1 VSVTSPRSSAG
12 TSKVTPAGA
21 TPAGRSTRTAGT
33 TKRPPGRIGKLWRTG
48 RKLTADWLDRPMTSL
63 HLVLAIFALMLGF
76 GLLMVLSSSSVAA
89 FRSGGSSF
97 SVFANQATYAA
108 LGLLCFWATQFV
120 PIRVLRST
128 STAAVII
135 SLGLLVL
142 VLVMGAKVNGARSWI
157 RLAGFQFQPSEIAK
171 LALLLWMAH
180 VLAAR
185 RSTLGSPKALL
196 IPVLPVFVL
205 MAGLIMFQP
214 DLGTTVALTIVF
226 MAVLYFAGA
235 PWWTFA
241 GLAAIGT
248 AGFFYLAI
256 SADYRLARLLSFID
270 PEAHPDTS
278 YQLLQSLY
286 GMGNGGWFGV
296 GLGQSRAKWSYLP
309 NADSDFI
316 FAIIG
321 EELGLIG
328 AGILLLLFA
337 LLAYTGLRI
346 ARRNVDPFVKIVA
359 SAATVWLV
367 GQAAINIGYVVGLL
381 PVTGI
386 PLPMISAGGTSLLI
400 TMVVFGLLANF
411 ARREPQA
418 AAALQAGGGSRLARF
433 LGMQNADGSFKTPTM
448 RRRRRGTAPLTGDA
462 ATAGS
467 RPAKAAKSRST
478 APKPAARAGS
488 GTARSAASAPQR
500 TGSARRPTRPISGS
514 TRWLPGSEPRAGRQ
528 RPGDPPRPADRG
540 RSAGSQDPADRRRS
554 TDPQR
559 SAPPYRAADRQAPTA
574 RGRGAAAESR
584 RTGDPAG
591 RTDAARSAP
600 RARSTGKGNP
610 ADRRAGSSPRPSSTQ
625 RDGAPRTRAP
635 RPDAPRSGADRGD
648 RAGRSSRWDGA

>member
-1 VSVTSPRSSAG
+1 VSLTSPAGPSARSDEPDD
-12 TSKVTPAGA
+12 PAR
-21 TPAGRSTRTAGT
+21 PARARSTKSGRT
-33 TKRPPGRIGKLWRTG
+33 GRAAALSGRLGKLWASG
-48 RKLTADWLDRPMTSL
+48 KKLSSDWLDRPMTSL
-63 HLVLAIFALMLGF
+63 HLILGIFALMLGF

-89 FRSGGSSF
+89 FRAAGSSF

-108 LGLLCFWATQFV
+108 VGLVCFCAAQFLPV
-120 PIRVLRST
+120 RLMRSL
-128 STAAVII
+128 STVAVIVA
-135 SLGLLVL
+135 LAMLVA
-142 VLVMGAKVNGARSWI
+142 VLIPGIGAKVNGATSWI
-157 RLAGFQFQPSEIAK
+157 RFGGLQFQPSEIAK

-196 IPVLPVFVL
+196 IPVLPVFAL
-205 MAGLIMFQP
+205 MAVLIMLQP

-226 MAVLYFAGA
+226 MAVLFFAGA
-235 PWWTFA
+235 PWWMFA
-241 GLAAIGT
+241 SLGAAGV
-248 AGFFYLAI
+248 AGFFYLAV

-270 PEAHPDTS
+270 PEAHPDVS

-286 GMGNGGWFGV
+286 GLGNGGWFGV

-337 LLAYTGLRI
+337 LLAYTGMRI

-386 PLPMISAGGTSLLI
+386 PLPMISSGGTSLLI

-418 AAALQAGGGSRLARF
+418 AAALQAGGGGRLAQF
-433 LGMQNADGSFKTPTM
+433 LGM
-448 RRRRRGTAPLTGDA
+448 
-462 ATAGS
+462 
-467 RPAKAAKSRST
+467 RPSDPAAKAAKPRR
-478 APKPAARAGS
+478 RAGS
-488 GTARSAASAPQR
+488 RATD
-500 TGSARRPTRPISGS
+500 
-514 TRWLPGSEPRAGRQ
+514 PRAGRNNPG
-528 RPGDPPRPADRG
+528 RPGSGGPGPSR
-540 RSAGSQDPADRRRS
+540 
-554 TDPQR
+554 
-559 SAPPYRAADRQAPTA
+559 
-574 RGRGAAAESR
+574 RGAVR
-584 RTGDPAG
+584 
-591 RTDAARSAP
+591 
-600 RARSTGKGNP
+600 
-610 ADRRAGSSPRPSSTQ
+610 PRPSQPRGTDPRKADPRGSDPRKADPRGSDPRKADPRVADPRKADPRGGRPRSADPREADPRGTQ
-625 RDGAPRTRAP
+625 P
-635 RPDAPRSGADRGD
+635 RPTKQGSAQPRPTKQGTQPGRTTPGANGPDEPRRRPGRRG
-648 RAGRSSRWDGA
+648 GA

>member
-1 VSVTSPRSSAG
+1 VS
-12 TSKVTPAGA
+12 
-21 TPAGRSTRTAGT
+21 
-33 TKRPPGRIGKLWRTG
+33 G
-48 RKLTADWLDRPMTSL
+48 RKLSSDWLDRPMTSL
-63 HLVLAIFALMLGF
+63 HLILGIFALMLGF

-89 FRSGGSSF
+89 FRNAGSSF

-108 LGLLCFWATQFV
+108 VGLVCFCAAQFLPV
-120 PIRVLRST
+120 RLMRSL
-128 STAAVII
+128 STIAVIV
-135 SLGLLVL
+135 S
-142 VLVMGAKVNGARSWI
+142 LVMLVAVLIPGVGALVNGARSWI
-157 RLAGFQFQPSEIAK
+157 RFGGLQFQPSEIAK

-196 IPVLPVFVL
+196 IPVLPVFAL

-226 MAVLYFAGA
+226 MAVLFFAGA
-235 PWWTFA
+235 PWWLFA
-241 GLAAIGT
+241 SLGAVGA

-270 PEAHPDTS
+270 PEAHPDVS

-286 GMGNGGWFGV
+286 GLGNGGWFGV

-337 LLAYTGLRI
+337 LLAYTGMRI

-386 PLPMISAGGTSLLI
+386 PLPMISSGGTSLLI

-418 AAALQAGGGSRLARF
+418 TAALQAGGGGRLAQF
-433 LGMQNADGSFKTPTM
+433 LGM
-448 RRRRRGTAPLTGDA
+448 
-462 ATAGS
+462 
-467 RPAKAAKSRST
+467 RPAD
-478 APKPAARAGS
+478 PAARA
-488 GTARSAASAPQR
+488 ARSVKPRRRVRPGATDPR
-500 TGSARRPTRPISGS
+500 VARANPGGPAGRGRPI
-514 TRWLPGSEPRAGRQ
+514 RPADVRPRPDQPRRGKPPTADP
-528 RPGDPPRPADRG
+528 RPVDPRRARPRPADPRAAQERPAKPGQHPAGRLGQRPANPGQRPAQPG
-540 RSAGSQDPADRRRS
+540 RSTPGLDDPGDPRRW
-554 TDPQR
+554 P
-559 SAPPYRAADRQAPTA
+559 
-574 RGRGAAAESR
+574 RGRG
-584 RTGDPAG
+584 
-591 RTDAARSAP
+591 
-600 RARSTGKGNP
+600 
-610 ADRRAGSSPRPSSTQ
+610 
-625 RDGAPRTRAP
+625 GA
-635 RPDAPRSGADRGD
+635 
-648 RAGRSSRWDGA
+648 

>member
-1 VSVTSPRSSAG
+1 MTQTAPAPTDQTAAAKADASAPGLPARMRRGIRSVR
-12 TSKVTPAGA
+12 
-21 TPAGRSTRTAGT
+21 R
-33 TKRPPGRIGKLWRTG
+33 LM
-48 RKLTADWLDRPMTSL
+48 ADWLDRPMTSL
-63 HLVLAIFALMLGF
+63 HLILAIFALMLGF

-89 FRSGGSSF
+89 FRNGGSSF

-108 LGLLCFWATQFV
+108 VGLMLFCAAQFLPV
-120 PIRVLRST
+120 RLMRSL
-128 STAAVII
+128 STIAVIVA
-135 SLGLLVL
+135 LALLVA
-142 VLVMGAKVNGARSWI
+142 VLIPGIGTLVNGARSWI
-157 RLAGFQFQPSEIAK
+157 RLGGLQFQPSEIAK

-196 IPVLPVFVL
+196 IPVLPVYGL
-205 MAGLIMFQP
+205 MAGLIMYQP

-235 PWWTFA
+235 PRWMFA
-241 GLAAIGT
+241 TLGALGV
-248 AGFFYLAI
+248 AGFFFLAV
-256 SADYRLARLLSFID
+256 SAEYRLARLLSFIN
-270 PEAHPDTS
+270 PEEHPEVS

-359 SAATVWLV
+359 SAGTVWLV

-418 AAALQAGGGSRLARF
+418 AAALAAGGGGRLARF
-433 LGMQNADGSFKTPTM
+433 LGIRHSDGSGVKSAS
-448 RRRRRGTAPLTGDA
+448 RRRRRNTAAAAGAVAAASGPRRGTRTAGPGQEKSRRARRPMDRPRENPPR
-462 ATAGS
+462 TAGS
-467 RPAKAAKSRST
+467 RGSDQRGADQRGRDPRPGERRAPDQRGGQQRRADPRGAGPRGAGQRGNDPRAAGPT
-478 APKPAARAGS
+478 S
-488 GTARSAASAPQR
+488 GDPRGR
-500 TGSARRPTRPISGS
+500 TGRRG
-514 TRWLPGSEPRAGRQ
+514 GE
-528 RPGDPPRPADRG
+528 
-540 RSAGSQDPADRRRS
+540 
-554 TDPQR
+554 
-559 SAPPYRAADRQAPTA
+559 
-574 RGRGAAAESR
+574 
-584 RTGDPAG
+584 
-591 RTDAARSAP
+591 
-600 RARSTGKGNP
+600 
-610 ADRRAGSSPRPSSTQ
+610 
-625 RDGAPRTRAP
+625 
-635 RPDAPRSGADRGD
+635 
-648 RAGRSSRWDGA
+648 

>member
-1 VSVTSPRSSAG
+1 
-12 TSKVTPAGA
+12 
-21 TPAGRSTRTAGT
+21 
-33 TKRPPGRIGKLWRTG
+33 
-48 RKLTADWLDRPMTSL
+48 MTSL

-97 SVFANQATYAA
+97 SVFTNQATYAT

-120 PIRVLRST
+120 PVRVLRST
-128 STAAVII
+128 STAAVIV
-135 SLGLLVL
+135 SLGLLV
-142 VLVMGAKVNGARSWI
+142 VVIAAGARINGAKSWI

-171 LALLLWMAH
+171 LALLVWMAH

-205 MAGLIMFQP
+205 MAGLIMLQP

-241 GLAAIGT
+241 GLVALGT

-270 PEAHPDTS
+270 PEAHPDVS

-321 EELGLIG
+321 EELGLVG

-433 LGMQNADGSFKTPTM
+433 LGTRHADGSLRTQPI
-448 RRRRRGTAPLTGDA
+448 RRRRRGSSSGA
-462 ATAGS
+462 AE
-467 RPAKAAKSRST
+467 R
-478 APKPAARAGS
+478 KPVAAR
-488 GTARSAASAPQR
+488 P
-500 TGSARRPTRPISGS
+500 GSA
-514 TRWLPGSEPRAGRQ
+514 
-528 RPGDPPRPADRG
+528 
-540 RSAGSQDPADRRRS
+540 
-554 TDPQR
+554 
-559 SAPPYRAADRQAPTA
+559 
-574 RGRGAAAESR
+574 GA
-584 RTGDPAG
+584 
-591 RTDAARSAP
+591 RTDRARSAP
-600 RARSTGKGNP
+600 QPSRVASGRAAGTSNADGRTPPGRTGASGGQGVRHT
-610 ADRRAGSSPRPSSTQ
+610 RRAGAPGTGSTPAPGG
-625 RDGAPRTRAP
+625 GAPRARAP
-635 RPDAPRSGADRGD
+635 KPD
-648 RAGRSSRWDGA
+648 RARKGGPRGRSTRWDGG

>member
-1 VSVTSPRSSAG
+1 MTVTTPPTTAKERTRAAAKPGGSTTGLPARIRRGVRSVRR
-12 TSKVTPAGA
+12 VM
-21 TPAGRSTRTAGT
+21 
-33 TKRPPGRIGKLWRTG
+33 
-48 RKLTADWLDRPMTSL
+48 ADWLDRPMTSL
-63 HLVLAIFALMLGF
+63 HLIMAIFALMLGF

-89 FRSGGSSF
+89 FRQGGSSF

-108 LGLLCFWATQFV
+108 VGLIFFWATQFLPV
-120 PIRVLRST
+120 RLMRSL
-128 STAAVII
+128 STIAVIVALI
-135 SLGLLVL
+135 LLVA
-142 VLVMGAKVNGARSWI
+142 VLIPGVGALVNGARSWI
-157 RLAGFQFQPSEIAK
+157 RLGSLQFQPSEIAK

-196 IPVLPVFVL
+196 IPVLPVFGL

-226 MAVLYFAGA
+226 MAVLFFAGA
-235 PWWTFA
+235 PGWMFA
-241 GLAAIGT
+241 GLGALGMAA
-248 AGFFYLAI
+248 FFYLAV
-256 SADYRLARLLSFID
+256 SADYRLARLLSFIN
-270 PEAHPDTS
+270 PEAHPQVS

-321 EELGLIG
+321 EEFGLIG

-400 TMVVFGLLANF
+400 TMGVFGLLANF

-418 AAALQAGGGSRLARF
+418 AAALAAGGGGRMARF
-433 LGMQNADGSFKTPTM
+433 LGIRHADGSGVKSAS
-448 RRRRRGTAPLTGDA
+448 RRRRRRKAA
-462 ATAGS
+462 ATVAAAGAAVAGS
-467 RPAKAAKSRST
+467 RRRVGPTGPSQDRARGGRPPAERPRENPPRTAGPRRSDQRRSDPLGRDPRGRDPRGRDPRSGDPRG
-478 APKPAARAGS
+478 ADPRGS
-488 GTARSAASAPQR
+488 QQR
-500 TGSARRPTRPISGS
+500 RVDPRGADPRRPV
-514 TRWLPGSEPRAGRQ
+514 
-528 RPGDPPRPADRG
+528 
-540 RSAGSQDPADRRRS
+540 
-554 TDPQR
+554 QR
-559 SAPPYRAADRQAPTA
+559 SAEQRSGDP
-574 RGRGAAAESR
+574 RGRTGR
-584 RTGDPAG
+584 RGG
-591 RTDAARSAP
+591 
-600 RARSTGKGNP
+600 G
-610 ADRRAGSSPRPSSTQ
+610 
-625 RDGAPRTRAP
+625 
-635 RPDAPRSGADRGD
+635 
-648 RAGRSSRWDGA
+648 

>member
-1 VSVTSPRSSAG
+1 MTQ
-12 TSKVTPAGA
+12 TTPAGT
-21 TPAGRSTRTAGT
+21 TPAGTTPTDTTATDT
-33 TKRPPGRIGKLWRTG
+33 TPTETMPAVTTG
-48 RKLTADWLDRPMTSL
+48 RAGAKAKADGSTTGLSARIRRGVRSGRRLTTDWLDRPMTSL
-63 HLVLAIFALMLGF
+63 HLILAIFALMLGF

-108 LGLLCFWATQFV
+108 VGLMLFCAAQFLPV
-120 PIRVLRST
+120 RLMRSL
-128 STAAVII
+128 STIAVIVA
-135 SLGLLVL
+135 LALLVA
-142 VLVMGAKVNGARSWI
+142 VLIPGVGALVNGARSWI
-157 RLAGFQFQPSEIAK
+157 RLGGLQFQPSEIAK

-185 RSTLGSPKALL
+185 RSTLGSPKSLL
-196 IPVLPVFVL
+196 IPVLPVFAL
-205 MAGLIMFQP
+205 MAGLIMYQP

-226 MAVLYFAGA
+226 MAVLFFAGA
-235 PWWTFA
+235 PRWMFA
-241 GLAAIGT
+241 GLGVLGVAA
-248 AGFFYLAI
+248 FFYLAM
-256 SADYRLARLLSFID
+256 SAEYRLARLLSFIN
-270 PEAHPDTS
+270 PEEHPEVS

-411 ARREPQA
+411 ARQEPQA
-418 AAALQAGGGSRLARF
+418 AAALAAGGGGRLAQF
-433 LGMQNADGSFKTPTM
+433 LGIRHSDGSGVKSAS
-448 RRRRRGTAPLTGDA
+448 RRRRRKTAAAAGAVA
-462 ATAGS
+462 ATSKTRRGRRTTGPGEEKS
-467 RPAKAAKSRST
+467 RRAESRKGRPQENPARPGSRST
-478 APKPAARAGS
+478 NPNAVDPRRGESRRADARGADPRRADPRRDDQRGADPRRADPRRVDS
-488 GTARSAASAPQR
+488 RRVDPRGVDQRNSAPQGR
-500 TGSARRPTRPISGS
+500 TGRRGSG
-514 TRWLPGSEPRAGRQ
+514 
-528 RPGDPPRPADRG
+528 
-540 RSAGSQDPADRRRS
+540 
-554 TDPQR
+554 
-559 SAPPYRAADRQAPTA
+559 
-574 RGRGAAAESR
+574 
-584 RTGDPAG
+584 
-591 RTDAARSAP
+591 
-600 RARSTGKGNP
+600 
-610 ADRRAGSSPRPSSTQ
+610 
-625 RDGAPRTRAP
+625 
-635 RPDAPRSGADRGD
+635 
-648 RAGRSSRWDGA
+648 

>member
-1 VSVTSPRSSAG
+1 MSVTSP
-12 TSKVTPAGA
+12 PAGA
-21 TPAGRSTRTAGT
+21 SAGSRSGGARPAARPAKDAKRAKKGPSATGALSGRVRRVWKSTR
-33 TKRPPGRIGKLWRTG
+33 R
-48 RKLTADWLDRPMTSL
+48 LTSDWLDRPMTSL
-63 HLVLAIFALMLGF
+63 HLIQAIFALMLGF

-89 FRSGGSSF
+89 FRSGGSSC

-108 LGLLCFWATQFV
+108 VGLLCFAAAQFLPV
-120 PIRVLRST
+120 RLMRSL
-128 STAAVII
+128 STIAVII
-135 SLGLLVL
+135 SLALLVA
-142 VLVMGAKVNGARSWI
+142 VLVPGLGALVNGARSWI
-157 RLAGFQFQPSEIAK
+157 RIGGFQFQPSEIAK

-185 RSTLGSPKALL
+185 RSTLGSPRALL
-196 IPVLPVFVL
+196 IPVLPVFAL

-226 MAVLYFAGA
+226 MAVLFFAGA
-235 PWWTFA
+235 PWWMFA
-241 GLAAIGT
+241 SLGAVGA
-248 AGFFYLAI
+248 AGFFYLAV

-270 PEAHPDTS
+270 PEAHPDVS

-346 ARRNVDPFVKIVA
+346 ARRNVNPFVKIVA

-433 LGMQNADGSFKTPTM
+433 LGMKHPDADGPVAT
-448 RRRRRGTAPLTGDA
+448 RRRRGTAAVA
-462 ATAGS
+462 AGVAAARRSVQPRAGQGGS
-467 RPAKAAKSRST
+467 RAGNPTRPA
-478 APKPAARAGS
+478 PPAQRWTS
-488 GTARSAASAPQR
+488 GKRSAADLSRPGSDARTGGQRTAGTPDQRGGRRAAAPPQR
-500 TGSARRPTRPISGS
+500 TRG
-514 TRWLPGSEPRAGRQ
+514 GRQ
-528 RPGDPPRPADRG
+528 
-540 RSAGSQDPADRRRS
+540 
-554 TDPQR
+554 
-559 SAPPYRAADRQAPTA
+559 
-574 RGRGAAAESR
+574 
-584 RTGDPAG
+584 
-591 RTDAARSAP
+591 
-600 RARSTGKGNP
+600 
-610 ADRRAGSSPRPSSTQ
+610 
-625 RDGAPRTRAP
+625 GAPRDGQP
-635 RPDAPRSGADRGD
+635 RNGAPRSGD
-648 RAGRSSRWDGA
+648 GRSIDPRHSDPRSSDPRSSEPGSGRSRSGAPRSGSPGPGAARQRTSTPRPSAPRGGDPRGWTGRRDGA

>member
-1 VSVTSPRSSAG
+1 MTLTTPPATAKDRAG
-12 TSKVTPAGA
+12 TAAKRGESTTGLPA
-21 TPAGRSTRTAGT
+21 
-33 TKRPPGRIGKLWRTG
+33 RIRRGVRGVRRVMT
-48 RKLTADWLDRPMTSL
+48 DWLDRPMTSL
-63 HLVLAIFALMLGF
+63 HLIMAIFALMLGF

-89 FRSGGSSF
+89 FRQGGSSF

-108 LGLLCFWATQFV
+108 VGLMLFCAAQFLPV
-120 PIRVLRST
+120 RLMRSL
-128 STAAVII
+128 STIAVIVA
-135 SLGLLVL
+135 LALLVA
-142 VLVMGAKVNGARSWI
+142 VLIPGIGTLVNGARSWI
-157 RLAGFQFQPSEIAK
+157 RLGGLQFQPSEIAK

-196 IPVLPVFVL
+196 IPVLPVFGL
-205 MAGLIMFQP
+205 MAGLIMYQP

-226 MAVLYFAGA
+226 MAVLFFAGA
-235 PWWTFA
+235 PRWMFVTLGA
-241 GLAAIGT
+241 LGV
-248 AGFFYLAI
+248 AGFFFLAV
-256 SADYRLARLLSFID
+256 SAEYRLARLLSFIN
-270 PEAHPDTS
+270 PEAHPEVS

-418 AAALQAGGGSRLARF
+418 AAALAAGGGGRLAKF
-433 LGMQNADGSFKTPTM
+433 LGIRHSDGSGVKSAS
-448 RRRRRGTAPLTGDA
+448 RRRRRKKAAAVATVGA
-462 ATAGS
+462 ATAGPRRQGPSPRAGQDQS
-467 RPAKAAKSRST
+467 RRPGSAMDRPRET
-478 APKPAARAGS
+478 PQRPAARR
-488 GTARSAASAPQR
+488 RSDAPEP
-500 TGSARRPTRPISGS
+500 RRRD
-514 TRWLPGSEPRAGRQ
+514 PRAG
-528 RPGDPPRPADRG
+528 DP
-540 RSAGSQDPADRRRS
+540 
-554 TDPQR
+554 
-559 SAPPYRAADRQAPTA
+559 
-574 RGRGAAAESR
+574 
-584 RTGDPAG
+584 
-591 RTDAARSAP
+591 
-600 RARSTGKGNP
+600 
-610 ADRRAGSSPRPSSTQ
+610 
-625 RDGAPRTRAP
+625 
-635 RPDAPRSGADRGD
+635 SGADQRGQRRGPD
-648 RAGRSSRWDGA
+648 PRGGTQREAQRDPAQRNPTQQGVDPRGRTGRRGGG

>member
-1 VSVTSPRSSAG
+1 MRRGIRSVR
-12 TSKVTPAGA
+12 
-21 TPAGRSTRTAGT
+21 R
-33 TKRPPGRIGKLWRTG
+33 LM
-48 RKLTADWLDRPMTSL
+48 ADWLDRPMTSL
-63 HLVLAIFALMLGF
+63 HLILAIFALMLGF

-89 FRSGGSSF
+89 FRNGGSSF

-108 LGLLCFWATQFV
+108 VGLMLFCAAQFLPV
-120 PIRVLRST
+120 RLMRSL
-128 STAAVII
+128 STIAVIVA
-135 SLGLLVL
+135 LALLVA
-142 VLVMGAKVNGARSWI
+142 VLIPGIGTLVNGARSWI
-157 RLAGFQFQPSEIAK
+157 RLGGLQFQPSEIAK

-196 IPVLPVFVL
+196 IPVLPVYGL
-205 MAGLIMFQP
+205 MAGLIMYQP

-226 MAVLYFAGA
+226 MAVLFFAGA
-235 PWWTFA
+235 PRWMFA
-241 GLAAIGT
+241 TLGALGV
-248 AGFFYLAI
+248 AGFFFLAI
-256 SADYRLARLLSFID
+256 SAEYRLARLLSFIN
-270 PEAHPDTS
+270 PEEHPEVS

-418 AAALQAGGGSRLARF
+418 AAALAAGGGGRLARF
-433 LGMQNADGSFKTPTM
+433 LGIRHSDSSGVKSVS
-448 RRRRRGTAPLTGDA
+448 RRRRRKTAAAAGAVAAASGPRRGPRTTGPSQEQPRRARRPMDRPLESPPR
-462 ATAGS
+462 TAGS
-467 RPAKAAKSRST
+467 RDADQRGADQRGREPRPGERRAPDQRGGQQRRADPRGAGPRGAGPRGAGQRGGDPRAAGPT
-478 APKPAARAGS
+478 S
-488 GTARSAASAPQR
+488 GDPRGR
-500 TGSARRPTRPISGS
+500 TGRRG
-514 TRWLPGSEPRAGRQ
+514 GE
-528 RPGDPPRPADRG
+528 
-540 RSAGSQDPADRRRS
+540 
-554 TDPQR
+554 
-559 SAPPYRAADRQAPTA
+559 
-574 RGRGAAAESR
+574 
-584 RTGDPAG
+584 
-591 RTDAARSAP
+591 
-600 RARSTGKGNP
+600 
-610 ADRRAGSSPRPSSTQ
+610 
-625 RDGAPRTRAP
+625 
-635 RPDAPRSGADRGD
+635 
-648 RAGRSSRWDGA
+648 